1 MRSTPSSRTRA
12 VRLIGPFDRLRPA
25 QHGHGRRRGTARD
38 IGDPHVHCGDKAR
51 TWEGRIG
58 FSFLNNIATF
68 WDCLKRNAPP
78 KSLCCAFLSAANRFP
93 LSVRSSIRAT
103 RPRARTHT
111 APSRI
116 SQNWTLPSPG
126 GGAGRCAG
134 CARGRA
140 ARGGGV
146 PRLAGA
152 GVSVGSTGAGSI
164 IGTGRGR
171 NRSPGTRLP
180 GSSAA
185 ATRADIEKPSTAR

>member
-1 MRSTPSSRTRA
+1 MPASHENHRA
-12 VRLIGPFDRLRPA
+12 QL
-25 QHGHGRRRGTARD
+25 
-38 IGDPHVHCGDKAR
+38 KAILVA
-51 TWEGRIG
+51 WGMPED
-58 FSFLNNIATF
+58 NADATV
-68 WDCLKRNAPP
+68 D
-78 KSLCCAFLSAANRFP
+78 
-93 LSVRSSIRAT
+93 IRAT

-116 SQNWTLPSPG
+116 IQNWTLPSPG

>member
-1 MRSTPSSRTRA
+1 MPASYENHRA
-12 VRLIGPFDRLRPA
+12 QL
-25 QHGHGRRRGTARD
+25 
-38 IGDPHVHCGDKAR
+38 KAILVA
-51 TWEGRIG
+51 WGMPED
-58 FSFLNNIATF
+58 NADATV
-68 WDCLKRNAPP
+68 D
-78 KSLCCAFLSAANRFP
+78 
-93 LSVRSSIRAT
+93 IRAT

-126 GGAGRCAG
+126 GGTGRCAG

-152 GVSVGSTGAGSI
+152 GVSVGSTGAGLI

-171 NRSPGTRLP
+171 NPSPGTHLP

>member
-1 MRSTPSSRTRA
+1 MNLQRPHLSGRPSCCVSHLREEKEPRPIPHPCEAPRA
-12 VRLIGPFDRLRPA
+12 PMNPNDHAAKECLAEELVLR
-25 QHGHGRRRGTARD
+25 
-38 IGDPHVHCGDKAR
+38 I
-51 TWEGRIG
+51 
-58 FSFLNNIATF
+58 
-68 WDCLKRNAPP
+68 
-78 KSLCCAFLSAANRFP
+78 LSAATRFP
-93 LSVRSSIRAT
+93 MSVRSSIRAT

-116 SQNWTLPSPG
+116 IQNWTLPSPG

-152 GVSVGSTGAGSI
+152 GVSVGSTGAGWI
-164 IGTGRGR
+164 IGTGRGW

>member
-1 MRSTPSSRTRA
+1 MLCEP
-12 VRLIGPFDRLRPA
+12 LE
-25 QHGHGRRRGTARD
+25 RR
-38 IGDPHVHCGDKAR
+38 
-51 TWEGRIG
+51 EG
-58 FSFLNNIATF
+58 
-68 WDCLKRNAPP
+68 APP
-78 KSLCCAFLSAANRFP
+78 DPPSVRGSPVPPMNPNDHAAKECPAEELVLRILSAANRFP

-134 CARGRA
+134 CARA

>member
-1 MRSTPSSRTRA
+1 MTPQRPDLSGRPSCRA
-12 VRLIGPFDRLRPA
+12 GLE
-25 QHGHGRRRGTARD
+25 RR
-38 IGDPHVHCGDKAR
+38 
-51 TWEGRIG
+51 EG
-58 FSFLNNIATF
+58 
-68 WDCLKRNAPP
+68 APP
-78 KSLCCAFLSAANRFP
+78 GPPSVRGSPVPPMNPNDHAAKECPAEELVLRILSAATRFP
-93 LSVRSSIRAT
+93 VSVRSSIRAT
-103 RPRARTHT
+103 RPRARTHP
-111 APSRI
+111 APNRI